1 MPLETP
7 PDPVIGQ
14 RYLLVSHIPI
24 YVDETGTYGTDP
36 LWHKDLVGHFRYIKR
51 FTLAAPVVRDWPA
64 GTKAFTM
71 ADKAGASVEFLPLPL
86 TCSLPQNVLALPR
99 VVSRLWSGV
108 KASDVVHVGVTA
120 GPIPHGWI
128 AGPLARLLRK
138 FLIVIV
144 ESSPW
149 RAEKDASLRKRVR
162 GGVNEWV
169 AHRLCNL
176 ATVSF
181 YTQSEYQHRYLKDPS
196 KGYINSASWIDDEV
210 ILSPEEAA
218 LSWREKSIP
227 QRPLRVGLFSRLVAG
242 KGVLV
247 LIEAMKRLEQRGVSI
262 CLDIYGNGELL
273 EVCEEAAKCGAV
285 SATVSV
291 CGTLAYDASFFAAIR
306 QYHAVVVPSLTEEQ
320 PRIVFDAFS
329 QAVPCLASDTSGLR
343 QCIDEGVNG
352 RLTRAGDDVAL
363 ADLLEWAARDRAS
376 LERMGIN
383 ALAAARALTHRK
395 MHSDRCAI
403 LVEKL
408 AAFACPKT

>member
-1 MPLETP
+1 
-7 PDPVIGQ
+7 
-14 RYLLVSHIPI
+14 
-24 YVDETGTYGTDP
+24 
-36 LWHKDLVGHFRYIKR
+36 
-51 FTLAAPVVRDWPA
+51 
-64 GTKAFTM
+64 
-71 ADKAGASVEFLPLPL
+71 
-86 TCSLPQNVLALPR
+86 
-99 VVSRLWSGV
+99 
-108 KASDVVHVGVTA
+108 
-120 GPIPHGWI
+120 
-128 AGPLARLLRK
+128 
-138 FLIVIV
+138 
-144 ESSPW
+144 
-149 RAEKDASLRKRVR
+149 
-162 GGVNEWV
+162 
-169 AHRLCNL
+169 
-176 ATVSF
+176 
-181 YTQSEYQHRYLKDPS
+181 
-196 KGYINSASWIDDEV
+196 
-210 ILSPEEAA
+210 
-218 LSWREKSIP
+218 
-227 QRPLRVGLFSRLVAG
+227 
-242 KGVLV
+242 
-247 LIEAMKRLEQRGVSI
+247 MKRLEQRGVSI

>member
-7 PDPVIGQ
+7 PDPVIDQ

-24 YVDETGTYGTDP
+24 YVDATGTYGTDP

-64 GTKAFTM
+64 GTKAFTV

-86 TCSLPQNVLALPR
+86 TLSLPQKVLALPR

-108 KASDVVHVGVTA
+108 NASDVVHIGVGGNGWWA
-120 GPIPHGWI
+120 GPMS
-128 AGPLARLLRK
+128 RLQRK

-149 RAEKDASLRKRVR
+149 RIREGASLRKRVR
-162 GGVNEWV
+162 GVVTEWV

-181 YTQSEYQHRYLKDPS
+181 YTQSEYLHRYLKDPS

-210 ILSPEEAA
+210 ILSLEEAA
-218 LSWREKSIP
+218 LAWREKPIP
-227 QRPLRVGLFSRLVAG
+227 PRPLRVGLFSRLVSD

-262 CLDIYGNGELL
+262 SLDIYGNGELL
-273 EVCEEAAKCGAV
+273 GACEEAAKSGAV
-285 SATVSV
+285 SATVRV

-352 RLTRAGDDVAL
+352 RLTRAGDAVAW
-363 ADLLEWAARDRAS
+363 ADLLDWAARDRAS
-376 LERMGIN
+376 LDRMGIN
-383 ALAAARALTHRK
+383 ALTAARALTHRQ
-395 MHSDRCAI
+395 MHSDRRAI

-408 AAFACPKT
+408 ASFAFQKT